1 MSVLASM
8 QYYLSII
15 SLAAGLNCKRHDTIF
30 YQYHFF
36 FFLVFSV
43 SLFLCALFCSKYI
56 LLIQQKRKPE
66 THAYLNHRQWQQQY
80 QQQSY
85 FRPAQ
90 RSTPPSLSPKGC
102 PIWKEF
108 RIYLTGRGGL
118 LKGYKRGFRSKGGQD
133 YGGVRSVRYR
143 EFTFRGAF
151 LLTFFLLNLTLN

>member
-1 MSVLASM
+1 MSLLASM

-30 YQYHFF
+30 YQYHFFF

-80 QQQSY
+80 QQSY